1 MPIISDFEEYRATPC
16 YRRLMLGAFDLVRG
30 QGLIVI
36 EEQPKLLVHLVG
48 FGKLDGQVADER
60 AQH

>member
-1 MPIISDFEEYRATPC
+1 
-16 YRRLMLGAFDLVRG
+16 MLGAFDLVRG